1 MGMQQLHVQFTVSIV
16 VSTVTHLFCL
26 FLWLSNDMYND
37 GQVTFK
43 SSLQDGTLHNMI
55 VFHRVLFGSRSSN
68 EDQFSW

>member
-37 GQVTFK
+37 GQVTLVVYK
-43 SSLQDGTLHNMI
+43 TVPCI
-55 VFHRVLFGSRSSN
+55 I
-68 EDQFSW
+68 